1 MSAARSEVLRD
12 LAQRIQEIEA
22 NSHPRR
28 LPPLSLG
35 VAPLDALL
43 PGERLPAGS
52 LVELLSEAEG
62 TGAWTLSLLMAK
74 QVCGDWKVLVL
85 IDDQRCFYPPGAV
98 QLGIDLGRSLVVRP
112 KTRRDTLLATNQ
124 SLRCSAVGAVV
135 GWFDQLRT
143 LDARRLQMAAE
154 AGGGVGFLL
163 RPPGA
168 LRAPSFAN
176 LRLRITPSPPTPLPL
191 STGGEGN
198 NAAAF
203 SPLSRYSGRGVG
215 GEGDAARR
223 LRVEVVRCRGGK
235 DGQIMTL
242 EIGNEKSAVRLLPE
256 VASPA
261 ARARKARRSG

>member
-12 LAQRIQEIEA
+12 LTQRIREIEA
-22 NSHPRR
+22 HSHPRR

-35 VAPLDALL
+35 IAPLDALL
-43 PGERLPAGS
+43 PEGRLPAGS
-52 LVELLSEAEG
+52 LVELLSEADG

-85 IDDQRCFYPPGAV
+85 IDDQRCFYPPGAA
-98 QLGIDLGRSLVVRP
+98 QLGIDLDRSLVVRP
-112 KTRRDTLLATNQ
+112 RTRRDTLLATNQ

-135 GWFDQLRT
+135 GWCDQLRT

-176 LRLRITPSPPTPLPL
+176 LRLRIAPL
-191 STGGEGN
+191 
-198 NAAAF
+198 AAT
-203 SPLSRYSGRGVG
+203 
-215 GEGDAARR
+215 DAARR
-223 LRVEVVRCRGGK
+223 LHVEVVRCRGGK
-235 DGQIMTL
+235 DGQTMML
-242 EIGNEKSAVRLLPE
+242 EIGNEKGDVRLLPK
-256 VASPA
+256 VASPTA
-261 ARARKARRSG
+261 PTRKARRSG

>member
-1 MSAARSEVLRD
+1 MSATRSEVLRD

-85 IDDQRCFYPPGAV
+85 IDDQRCFYPPGAA
-98 QLGIDLGRSLVVRP
+98 QLGIDLDRSLVVRP

-124 SLRCSAVGAVV
+124 ALRCAAVGAVV
-135 GWFDQLRT
+135 GWYDQLRT

-176 LRLRITPSPPTPLPL
+176 LRLRIAPL
-191 STGGEGN
+191 
-198 NAAAF
+198 AAT
-203 SPLSRYSGRGVG
+203 
-215 GEGDAARR
+215 DAARR

-242 EIGNEKSAVRLLPE
+242 EIGHEKSAMRLLPE